1 MARVIARIRRP
12 LALLLTALLATSLS
26 SVAVSAAQAASG
38 PTLSQLTISTG
49 SFDAPFDPAG
59 GSSTATVP
67 YTVTSLSFTATASD
81 PSYTITA
88 WDGNSTVPATSGVP
102 IPATLRLGTNI
113 LIATVTDPATSTSL
127 QYTLIITRSAPPA
140 PAYDPR
146 LSSLGVSE
154 GALSPA
160 FDAATTSYSVAVP
173 YTTTSVT
180 LTATSTDTVTFTNPS
195 RPMTAG
201 TTSLQVGGNLVQ
213 VTVTAVDG
221 TTALT
226 YDVFIVRA
234 DPPTA
239 DVDLDAL
246 QVSAGTLVPAFD
258 PAVTSY
264 TVSVPYAVRSMQIT
278 ASPSDAANAMV
289 INNEPMAD
297 GVPSTVT
304 VNYNGGSGYAIRV
317 AAPNQVE
324 KIYTVHITREAPST
338 DADLT
343 SLSLSEGTLSPA
355 FDNAETAYTAQ
366 VPYLTTS
373 VTVTGV
379 LADQTA
385 ILRINNVDTA
395 SGSASS
401 AIPLVVGANAIVVA
415 ATAEDGVTGTTRTIT
430 VTREAPDLDLAS
442 LAVVGGTLAPAFDAA
457 TTSYAVS
464 LPYTTSSLDVS
475 AAAVESAW
483 TVTIDGVVSASRT
496 IPVAVGTQNI
506 TVRVTAVHGEF
517 RDYTITVT
525 RAAAVAPSLAFTLGF
540 GAGDQATGA
549 PFDVTGDH
557 LLPGSTFTVTAHSSP
572 IVLVTGLVGTTGT
585 VSWHGALPA
594 LDAGAHR
601 LVFEGTAEDGTAV
614 SRTAWFT
621 VLRSGKIGAVSLTGP
636 VAYSEAA
643 LAATGS
649 QGTAD
654 LTVGALLALMLGG
667 ALLARSAVRARRA
680 RA

>member
-1 MARVIARIRRP
+1 
-12 LALLLTALLATSLS
+12 
-26 SVAVSAAQAASG
+26 
-38 PTLSQLTISTG
+38 
-49 SFDAPFDPAG
+49 
-59 GSSTATVP
+59 
-67 YTVTSLSFTATASD
+67 
-81 PSYTITA
+81 
-88 WDGNSTVPATSGVP
+88 
-102 IPATLRLGTNI
+102 
-113 LIATVTDPATSTSL
+113 
-127 QYTLIITRSAPPA
+127 
-140 PAYDPR
+140 
-146 LSSLGVSE
+146 
-154 GALSPA
+154 
-160 FDAATTSYSVAVP
+160 
-173 YTTTSVT
+173 
-180 LTATSTDTVTFTNPS
+180 
-195 RPMTAG
+195 
-201 TTSLQVGGNLVQ
+201 
-213 VTVTAVDG
+213 VTV
-221 TTALT
+221 
-226 YDVFIVRA
+226 
-234 DPPTA
+234 
-239 DVDLDAL
+239 
-246 QVSAGTLVPAFD
+246 
-258 PAVTSY
+258 
-264 TVSVPYAVRSMQIT
+264 
-278 ASPSDAANAMV
+278 
-289 INNEPMAD
+289 
-297 GVPSTVT
+297 
-304 VNYNGGSGYAIRV
+304 
-317 AAPNQVE
+317 
-324 KIYTVHITREAPST
+324 
-338 DADLT
+338 
-343 SLSLSEGTLSPA
+343 
-355 FDNAETAYTAQ
+355 
-366 VPYLTTS
+366 
-373 VTVTGV
+373 
-379 LADQTA
+379 
-385 ILRINNVDTA
+385 
-395 SGSASS
+395 
-401 AIPLVVGANAIVVA
+401 
-415 ATAEDGVTGTTRTIT
+415 TTRTIT